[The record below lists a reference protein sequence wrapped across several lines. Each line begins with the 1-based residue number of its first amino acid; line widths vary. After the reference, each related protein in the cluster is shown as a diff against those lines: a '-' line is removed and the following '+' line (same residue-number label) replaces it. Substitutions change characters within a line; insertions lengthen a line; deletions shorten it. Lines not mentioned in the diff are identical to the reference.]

1 MLSLFTN
8 IKQGLERA
16 NQFKTFISLLFFCIS
31 YIFIPDTQ
39 LYVANGMVY
48 AILPQIIKV
57 AKKKLI
63 IKYHKSDI
71 LSYKTIFFEY
81 SYKIIDLAC
90 YAGVIENYNNMYS
103 HVPHQ
108 AIPLMYIW
116 HAFIEMHRYRYY
128 CEVFISSILIISCV
142 IFYPFFK
149 SSYKKYEIIINNL
162 TKVPLSVYR
171 NVCNAI
177 TEGQSLDL
185 RIDNLV
191 IISIPP
197 KYKVHISEDE
207 LENIAPKIMP
217 NNISMSTR
225 RMTLEQNNCAIC
237 QDTINI
243 SKEMSRTLPKCKH
256 SFHCHCIDNWF
267 FSGHN
272 ICPICRDEIKR
283 RD

>member
-1 MLSLFTN
+1 M
-8 IKQGLERA
+8 
-16 NQFKTFISLLFFCIS
+16 
-31 YIFIPDTQ
+31 
-39 LYVANGMVY
+39 
-48 AILPQIIKV
+48 
-57 AKKKLI
+57 
-63 IKYHKSDI
+63 IKYFDNSDI
-71 LSYKTIFFEY
+71 LSYKTIFLEY

-90 YAGVIENYNNMYS
+90 YGGVIENYNNLYY
-103 HVPHQ
+103 HVPYQ
-108 AIPLMYIW
+108 ALPLMYLW
-116 HAFIEMHRYRYY
+116 YAFIEMHRYRYY
-128 CEVFISSILIISCV
+128 CEVIISTILIITCV
-142 IFYPFFK
+142 IFYPFLK
-149 SSYKKYEIIINNL
+149 SSYKKCEIIINNL
-162 TKVPLSVYR
+162 TSIPLSVYR

-225 RMTLEQNNCAIC
+225 RMKLEQNNCAIC

-272 ICPICRDEIKR
+272 ICPICRDEIKI